1 MRNIKDQI
9 KMLVLSNGWNNF
21 NLLVIINIYIKFLIN
36 GYTLYTVIIN
46 LFITRLLTNQLN
58 KVRKCF

>member
-21 NLLVIINIYIKFLIN
+21 NLLVIINIYIQFLIK
-36 GYTLYTVIIN
+36 GYTVIIN
-46 LFITRLLTNQLN
+46 LFTTRLLTNQLK